1 MSIKTVKL
9 SKKYQDNIQD
19 FKKEQKTVTDVIE
32 NTFNKFMNEANHN
45 TMEYAYDV
53 LQDDYVYVPNN
64 TILTSGKYIRYLD
77 LKNPME
83 IKLRIGGFVTTDN
96 GYTVSIR
103 GIERSFRVSKRNA
116 LFFSQISDTD
126 RIRVAVNDYV

>member
-116 LFFSQISDTD
+116 LFFSQISDSD